1 MSMNMMQMVGIM
13 VALYVIA
20 LTALCIF
27 RKSINVKVLNVMF
40 IIVDL
45 VFFIVW
51 SYASY
56 LRGWTDG
63 FMMLDNIS
71 PFIMTMIPL
80 SVFVKDG
87 VREAFKSAT
96 AFLWVG
102 MFVAL
107 IVSPQQ
113 AYIFSENTEASL
125 AYSSEAAC
133 HLIASL
139 YGIYLIITEQVQI
152 NLKSWRR
159 ALVFLYS
166 AIGFGVVMNYI
177 FHLDNFGMD
186 PYGNYSIYMIDIFG
200 SFWATFAAY
209 LLGVLVVI
217 TLGMQG
223 GYLLMKLIAMGNA
236 DTEVKAQDS
245 ADGEETPEETGIEA
259 EQTED
264 CPDEETEVE
273 QAENHPEEERDTER
287 EEATV

>member
-1 MSMNMMQMVGIM
+1 MNMMQMVGIM
-13 VALYVIA
+13 VALYVMA
-20 LTALCIF
+20 LTALCVY

-80 SVFVKDG
+80 SVFMKDG
-87 VREAFKSAT
+87 VREAFRSAT

-113 AYIFSENTEASL
+113 AYIFSDNTQASL

-139 YGIYLIITEQVQI
+139 YGIYLIITKQVSI
-152 NLKSWRR
+152 DFKSWKR

-217 TLGMQG
+217 TLGMQV
-223 GYLLMKLIAMGNA
+223 GYMLLKLIFMGNTNA
-236 DTEVKAQDS
+236 ESS
-245 ADGEETPEETGIEA
+245 AESSTDGEEMSEEAEA
-259 EQTED
+259 LQVDDCTDEQTEN
-264 CPDEETEVE
+264 CTDEEI
-273 QAENHPEEERDTER
+273 DTEG

>member
-1 MSMNMMQMVGIM
+1 M
-13 VALYVIA
+13 VALYVMA
-20 LTALCIF
+20 LTALCVY

-80 SVFVKDG
+80 SVFMKDG
-87 VREAFKSAT
+87 VREAFRSAT

-113 AYIFSENTEASL
+113 AYIFSDNTQASL

-139 YGIYLIITEQVQI
+139 YGIYLIITKQVS
-152 NLKSWRR
+152 LDFKSWKR

-209 LLGVLVVI
+209 LLGVFVVI
-217 TLGMQG
+217 TIGMQV
-223 GYLLMKLIAMGNA
+223 GYMLMKLIFMGNTNA
-236 DTEVKAQDS
+236 ESSAETS
-245 ADGEETPEETGIEA
+245 ADGEEMSEEAEA
-259 EQTED
+259 RQADDCTDEQTEN
-264 CPDEETEVE
+264 CTDEEM
-273 QAENHPEEERDTER
+273 DTEG